1 MSGIFRGPV
10 ILGLL
15 IGWAMGPAVP
25 GYARAQEKVRVLI
38 IDGQN
43 NHNWR
48 AMTPPMKAELER
60 SGRFTVDVVTTPG
73 PKASNDLWNAFRPAF
88 SKYDVVLSNYNGE
101 MWPEEVRKSL
111 EEYVSNGGGLA
122 IIHAANNAFEG
133 WPAFNKMI
141 GLGWRSAR
149 FGDRLT
155 VDDAGKVVRTPK
167 GEGPN
172 SSHGPPHEFKIIV
185 RNSDHPIT
193 RGMPTEWMH
202 AKDELY
208 HGQRGPAENMEI
220 LATAYSA
227 KEKGGT
233 GTNEPMIWVI
243 PFGKGRV
250 FTTVMGHVMGND
262 AVAIHCN
269 GFRTVLLRG
278 TEWAATGKVM
288 IPIPADFPTAD
299 RVRQADSKN

>member
-1 MSGIFRGPV
+1 MVVGIGRTGPC
-10 ILGLL
+10 G
-15 IGWAMGPAVP
+15 
-25 GYARAQEKVRVLI
+25 RAEKVRVLI

-73 PKASNDLWNAFRPAF
+73 PKASDDLWKTFRPEF

-122 IIHAANNAFEG
+122 IIHAANNAFEE
-133 WPAFNKMI
+133 WPAFNRMI

-155 VDDAGKVVRTPK
+155 VDDAGKVVRTAK
-167 GEGPN
+167 GDGPN
-172 SSHGPPHEFKIIV
+172 SSHGPPHEFKIVV
-185 RNSDHPIT
+185 RNPDHPIT

-208 HGQRGPAENMEI
+208 HGQRGPAEDMEI

-250 FTTVMGHVMGND
+250 FTTVMGHVMGD
-262 AVAIHCN
+262 DSVAIRCN

-278 TEWAATGKVM
+278 TEWAATGKVT
-288 IPIPADFPTAD
+288 IPIPDDFPTAD
-299 RVRQADSKN
+299 QVRQADSTN

>member
-1 MSGIFRGPV
+1 MSGNFRRRMVFGFLV
-10 ILGLL
+10 GSAFGLN
-15 IGWAMGPAVP
+15 VP
-25 GYARAQEKVRVLI
+25 GHAFAAEKVRVLI

-48 AMTPPMKAELER
+48 AMTPPIRAELER

-73 PKASNDLWNAFRPAF
+73 HGAKRELWDAFRPEF
-88 SKYDVVLSNYNGE
+88 SKFDVVLSNYNGE
-101 MWPEEVRKSL
+101 AWPAEVRKGL

-133 WPAFNKMI
+133 WPAFNQMI
-141 GLGWRSAR
+141 GLGWRGAR

-155 VDDAGKVVRTPK
+155 VDQAGKVIRTPK
-167 GEGPN
+167 GAGPG
-172 SSHGPPHEFKIIV
+172 SGHGAPHEFKVVV
-185 RNSDHPIT
+185 RNADHPIT
-193 RGMPTEWMH
+193 RGMPAEWMH

-250 FTTVMGHVMGND
+250 FTTVMGHVMGD
-262 AVAIHCN
+262 DSVAIHCN

-278 TEWAATGKVM
+278 TEWAGTGNVT
-288 IPIPADFPTAD
+288 IPIPADFPTANQ
-299 RVRQADSKN
+299 VRQAASKD

>member
-15 IGWAMGPAVP
+15 IGWALGPAVP
-25 GYARAQEKVRVLI
+25 GHARAEEKVRVLI

-73 PKASNDLWNAFRPAF
+73 PKASHDLWNAFRPEF

-141 GLGWRSAR
+141 GLGWRERSFRRSFDSRRRGQGCSHAEGRGSEFQPWSAARIQGCCAKFGSPDHSWNANRVDALQGRTLPWSAR
-149 FGDRLT
+149 AGREHGDPGHGLFRE
-155 VDDAGKVVRTPK
+155 
-167 GEGPN
+167 GERG
-172 SSHGPPHEFKIIV
+172 HRHE
-185 RNSDHPIT
+185 
-193 RGMPTEWMH
+193 
-202 AKDELY
+202 
-208 HGQRGPAENMEI
+208 
-220 LATAYSA
+220 
-227 KEKGGT
+227 
-233 GTNEPMIWVI
+233 
-243 PFGKGRV
+243 
-250 FTTVMGHVMGND
+250 
-262 AVAIHCN
+262 
-269 GFRTVLLRG
+269 
-278 TEWAATGKVM
+278 
-288 IPIPADFPTAD
+288 
-299 RVRQADSKN
+299 